1 MTFKMFR
8 WTLKFHLKSDKKR
21 KIKHQIMSSNHN
33 HNQHFHGSVIKYL
46 VVAKAVGKTR
56 EGVAG
61 TKKKRND
68 KEKIETGFCSQT
80 SGFRTHHRPDRRFLG
95 ECGFRWRM
103 WVASVCPARCHN
115 PQWMTTSLRWT
126 VEKIYAY
133 ARIRPGWPIEELTSG
148 NASNHYPL
156 VEA

>member
-1 MTFKMFR
+1 M
-8 WTLKFHLKSDKKR
+8 
-21 KIKHQIMSSNHN
+21 KHKIMSSNYCHN
-33 HNQHFHGSVIKYL
+33 LNQQFHGSVIKYL

-80 SGFRTHHRPDRRFLG
+80 SGFRTHHRPAWRFLG

-103 WVASVCPARCHN
+103 WVASVCPGWKGKV
-115 PQWMTTSLRWT
+115 PQPSMNDYVTQVDRREDLRL
-126 VEKIYAY
+126 
-133 ARIRPGWPIEELTSG
+133 R
-148 NASNHYPL
+148 
-156 VEA
+156 

>member
-1 MTFKMFR
+1 M
-8 WTLKFHLKSDKKR
+8 
-21 KIKHQIMSSNHN
+21 KHQIMSSNHN

-46 VVAKAVGKTR
+46 VLAKAVGKTR

-80 SGFRTHHRPDRRFLG
+80 SGFRTHHRPGWRFLG

-103 WVASVCPARCHN
+103 WVASVCPGWKGKV
-115 PQWMTTSLRWT
+115 PQPSMNDYVTQVDRREDLRL
-126 VEKIYAY
+126 
-133 ARIRPGWPIEELTSG
+133 R
-148 NASNHYPL
+148 
-156 VEA
+156 

>member
-1 MTFKMFR
+1 
-8 WTLKFHLKSDKKR
+8 
-21 KIKHQIMSSNHN
+21 MSSNHN

-115 PQWMTTSLRWT
+115 PQWMTTSFRWT

-133 ARIRPGWPIEELTSG
+133 ARIRPAGPLRSWRQVTRPTTTHLWKFKQRATGSEEES
-148 NASNHYPL
+148 
-156 VEA
+156 